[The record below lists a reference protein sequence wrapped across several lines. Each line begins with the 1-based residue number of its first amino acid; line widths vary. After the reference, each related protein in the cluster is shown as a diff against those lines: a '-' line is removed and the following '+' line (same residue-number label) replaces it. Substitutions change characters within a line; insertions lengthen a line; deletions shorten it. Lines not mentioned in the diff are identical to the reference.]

1 MIFSNACCFK
11 LYECLF
17 TVSVVDRH
25 FSFPYF
31 ENCGDIVPLCVVTSI
46 CGRGDTKINVVAMW

>member
-1 MIFSNACCFK
+1 MIFSNACYFK

-31 ENCGDIVPLCVVTSI
+31 ENCGDIMPLCVVTSI
-46 CGRGDTKINVVAMW
+46 HRRGEIK

>member
-25 FSFPYF
+25 FLFPYF
-31 ENCGDIVPLCVVTSI
+31 ENCVVTSLF
-46 CGRGDTKINVVAMW
+46 RVVTRKQMW

>member
-31 ENCGDIVPLCVVTSI
+31 EKCGVNIVGEIYKYQWVIKNKQKTVI
-46 CGRGDTKINVVAMW
+46 D

>member
-25 FSFPYF
+25 FLSL
-31 ENCGDIVPLCVVTSI
+31 ILKIVVTTLFS
-46 CGRGDTKINVVAMW
+46 VVT

>member
-31 ENCGDIVPLCVVTSI
+31 ENCGDNFISRGDKKTNVVT
-46 CGRGDTKINVVAMW
+46 MW